1 MKISHFTKSLFNS
14 PRFTLMLG
22 ILSAVLFLWTFSEIT
37 EEVWIK
43 KESFPF
49 DQITKAWMLDGQNS
63 SGRILFSTLT
73 LLGSF
78 NWLAILIIAMSG
90 FLVYRKQ
97 HLENTILLSGFAL
110 TSASVMIIKFLS
122 NRPRPY
128 SELSL
133 LENTMSF
140 PSGHMAHSLFVYGFL
155 GYLISKY
162 VNSRIYSLSI
172 MLLGIILAGMIG
184 LSRLYLG
191 LHWFSDILGGFTLSA
206 AYLCLCIGLLET
218 LQKSKYI

>member
-1 MKISHFTKSLFNS
+1 MKIIQLAKSLFNS
-14 PRFTLMLG
+14 SRFTLMLG
-22 ILSAVLFLWTFSEIT
+22 ILSAVLFLWTFSEIA

-73 LLGSF
+73 MLGSF
-78 NWLAILIIAMSG
+78 NLLAILIIAMSG

-110 TSASVMIIKFLS
+110 TSASVMLIKFLS
-122 NRPRPY
+122 NRPRPH

-133 LENTMSF
+133 FENTMSF

-155 GYLISKY
+155 GYLLSKY
-162 VNSRIYSLSI
+162 VKSRIYSLSI

-218 LQKSKYI
+218 LQKGKYN

>member
-1 MKISHFTKSLFNS
+1 MKIILFAKSLFNTS
-14 PRFTLMLG
+14 RFTLMLS
-22 ILSAVLFLWTFSEIT
+22 IFLAVLFAWLFSEIAV
-37 EEVWIK
+37 EIWIK
-43 KESFPF
+43 KETFPF
-49 DQITKAWMLDGQNS
+49 DQITKAWILGDQNS
-63 SGRILFSTLT
+63 SGRLFFSTLT
-73 LLGSF
+73 MLGSY
-78 NWLAILIIAMSG
+78 NWLAILMIAMSG

-97 HLENTILLSGFAL
+97 HLENMILLSGFAL
-110 TSASVMIIKFLS
+110 TSASVALIKFLS
-122 NRPRPY
+122 HRTRPY
-128 SELSL
+128 PELSL

-155 GYLISKY
+155 GYLLSKY
-162 VNSRIYSLSI
+162 VKSRIYSLSI